1 VAAAEGILSRWFGRN
16 RRKGITST
24 TNAKSRLHF
33 VLVQD
38 RAGLQPEEL
47 NSFRREM
54 IEVINKYF
62 QINEENFDISYQR
75 GEETTTLVIN
85 SPVSLKRPEKV
96 KAISE
101 GKRNRDKD
109 NKTIANKK

>member
-1 VAAAEGILSRWFGRN
+1 MAAGIFNRWFGQ
-16 RRKGITST
+16 KGSAST
-24 TNAKSRLHF
+24 ANAKSRLHF

-75 GEETTTLVIN
+75 GDETTTLVIN
-85 SPVSLKRPEKV
+85 SPVVLKRPEKV
-96 KAISE
+96 RPIGE
-101 GKRNRDKD
+101 GKKQRDKD
-109 NKTIANKK
+109 NKSVANKK

>member
-1 VAAAEGILSRWFGRN
+1 MAAAEGILSRWFGRN
-16 RRKGITST
+16 RRKGIAST

-62 QINEENFDISYQR
+62 QINEENFDIS
-75 GEETTTLVIN
+75 
-85 SPVSLKRPEKV
+85 
-96 KAISE
+96 
-101 GKRNRDKD
+101 
-109 NKTIANKK
+109 